1 MAISVT
7 NHLLASVLVFWSPVI
22 SNVQNRTDPA
32 DYGKPCNKSEH
43 CSSLGPEFWCHP
55 EHRNCTCKGALLWFV
70 SLHRCTEVALREE
83 CEASEQC
90 IAYDLH
96 SYCGEFGRSQ
106 LPPKI
111 CQCQFGF
118 NMKNLNNQARCIEI
132 PNAFGTPLF
141 DSRDT
146 VPIVMGCLAAG
157 LALVACCAGIVQLL
171 SFTCQEQS
179 VKQCLQQFGSLVVR
193 CAYQFFLDKASK
205 QRIKQRSVPFRT
217 GEPQDPH
224 ESVVLSLNQMLQP
237 YADMIPFRV
246 PTCNGTSP
254 AVPYAS
260 GFYQTS
266 TTIVEDMPP
275 TYEEAVKDAA
285 QILPPPSYMEHKP
298 DE

>member
-7 NHLLASVLVFWSPVI
+7 NHLLAGVLVFWSPVVT
-22 SNVQNRTDPA
+22 SVQNRTDSAPAA
-32 DYGKPCNKSEH
+32 DYGRLCNKSEQ
-43 CSSLGPEFWCHP
+43 CASLGPEFWCHP
-55 EHRNCTCKGALLWFV
+55 DYHNCTCKGALLWVV
-70 SLHRCTEVALREE
+70 SLHRCTEAVALKEE

-90 IAYDLH
+90 IAYDRH

-118 NMKNLNNQARCIEI
+118 NMKNQDNQARCIEI

-171 SFTCQEQS
+171 
-179 VKQCLQQFGSLVVR
+179 
-193 CAYQFFLDKASK
+193 
-205 QRIKQRSVPFRT
+205 RIKQRSGPFRT
-217 GEPQDPH
+217 GDPQDPR
-224 ESVVLSLNQMLQP
+224 EVLNLNQMP
-237 YADMIPFRV
+237 YSDIIPF
-246 PTCNGTSP
+246 PACNGTSP
-254 AVPYAS
+254 AVPYSS
-260 GFYQTS
+260 GFFQTS
-266 TTIVEDMPP
+266 SGVIEDLPP
-275 TYEEAVKDAA
+275 SYEEAVKEAA

-298 DE
+298 EE

>member
-1 MAISVT
+1 MAIRLT
-7 NHLLASVLVFWSPVI
+7 NRLLAGVLVLWSPVV
-22 SNVQNRTDPA
+22 SNVRNRTDTATAA
-32 DYGKPCNKSEH
+32 DYGQACNKTEE
-43 CSSLGPEFWCHP
+43 CSVLGPGFWCHP
-55 EHRNCTCKGALLWFV
+55 EHRNCSCKGALLWFV
-70 SLHRCTEVALREE
+70 SLHRCTQAVSLKEE

-90 IAYDLH
+90 IAYDRH

-118 NMKNLNNQARCIEI
+118 NMKDLHNQPRCIEI
-132 PNAFGTPLF
+132 ANAFGTPLF

-171 SFTCQEQS
+171 
-179 VKQCLQQFGSLVVR
+179 
-193 CAYQFFLDKASK
+193 
-205 QRIKQRSVPFRT
+205 RIKHRSVPFRT
-217 GEPQDPH
+217 GDAQEPQ
-224 ESVVLSLNQMLQP
+224 ESVVLNLQP
-237 YADMIPFRV
+237 YADLVPFHV
-246 PTCNGTSP
+246 ATCNGTSP

-260 GFYQTS
+260 DFYQTS
-266 TTIVEDMPP
+266 AAIVEDMPP
-275 TYEEAVKDAA
+275 SYEEAVKGA

>member
-43 CSSLGPEFWCHP
+43 CSSLVPEFWCHP

-70 SLHRCTEVALREE
+70 SLHRCTEAVALREE

-171 SFTCQEQS
+171 
-179 VKQCLQQFGSLVVR
+179 
-193 CAYQFFLDKASK
+193 
-205 QRIKQRSVPFRT
+205 RIKQRSVPFRT

-254 AVPYAS
+254 AVPYGS

>member
-7 NHLLASVLVFWSPVI
+7 ILLLGGALLFWTPIVWS
-22 SNVQNRTDPA
+22 VQNRTELTATA
-32 DYGKPCNKSEH
+32 DFGKLCSKSEQ

-55 EHRNCTCKGALLWFV
+55 DYHNCTCKGGLLWV
-70 SLHRCTEVALREE
+70 VNLHRCAEAVSLKEE

-90 IAYDLH
+90 IAYDRH

-118 NMKNLNNQARCIEI
+118 NMKNHENQARCIEI

-171 SFTCQEQS
+171 
-179 VKQCLQQFGSLVVR
+179 
-193 CAYQFFLDKASK
+193 
-205 QRIKQRSVPFRT
+205 RIKHRSGPFRT
-217 GEPQDPH
+217 GEPQDPR
-224 ESVVLSLNQMLQP
+224 ESVMLNLNQMLQP
-237 YADMIPFRV
+237 YSDIIPFRV
-246 PTCNGTSP
+246 PSCNGTS
-254 AVPYAS
+254 AVPYS
-260 GFYQTS
+260 GGFYQTS
-266 TTIVEDMPP
+266 TGAIEDMPP
-275 TYEEAVKDAA
+275 SYEEAVKDA
-285 QILPPPSYMEHKP
+285 QILPPPSYIEQKP
-298 DE
+298 EE